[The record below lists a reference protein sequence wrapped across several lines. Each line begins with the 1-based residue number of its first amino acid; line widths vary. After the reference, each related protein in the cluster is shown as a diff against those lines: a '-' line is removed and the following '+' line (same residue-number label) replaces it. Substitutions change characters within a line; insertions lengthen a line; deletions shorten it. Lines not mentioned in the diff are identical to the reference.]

1 MDAIETLEL
10 NGYTL
15 NIYQDDSPMMNP
27 RKDEYNIGIMYIPRP
42 PRGCHFS
49 DDDANHADALAAPVH
64 IPVYCLDHSGIYI
77 GPRNPGDQWD
87 SWLAGVYY
95 VTADKIRAEYGDA
108 PDAIELARSVAFAE
122 LQRFSD
128 YVAGDC
134 YYYTIENAAGE
145 EVDGC
150 GGYIGD
156 GEIEYIREIFRDF
169 VDGEL
174 RAENP
179 LFVAAGLDPVTG
191 RAIA

>member
-15 NIYQDDSPMMNP
+15 NIYRDEWPMNP
-27 RKDEYNIGIMYIPRP
+27 RKWEDNIGILYVPQP

-49 DDDANHADALAAPVH
+49 DDDANHADALAAPVQ
-64 IPVYCLDHSGIYI
+64 IQVYCLDHSGVYI

-108 PDAIELARSVAFAE
+108 PDAIERARDVALAE

-134 YYYTIENAAGE
+134 YYYTIENTAGDVLE
-145 EVDGC
+145 SC

-156 GEIEYIREIFRDF
+156 GEFDYIREIFRDY